1 MVVFVLNF
9 KISVIFLKFIEV
21 FFQYLT
27 QTTIILL
34 IIYPISVFTSIQM
47 GGMFLIDI
55 KQLKRYANPSY
66 LTIREDKII
75 VCNKREARLSREKM
89 NKIEEE
95 FGIPVIYS
103 RTYEEV
109 SKKVGR
115 FIIRNKV
122 INPRDKIVVGLSGG
136 KDSLMLLHL
145 LEPYR
150 RKYGIDI
157 HAVTVDLNIDGI
169 RPWSESREGMKLI
182 KDHCKKL
189 NIPHKVLKCDKN
201 VVELSKILSENDN
214 GIEYSPCFS
223 CSIIRRHLL
232 TNYAESLKE
241 EGREVKIAFG
251 HTLEDNSD
259 TVLANLLKGCP
270 IKSLKP
276 IKHFYE
282 NIVDYRDFKV
292 TLKPCIIIRPLLPV
306 SEKDIVKALNECGI
320 EYYKDKDECPYSRN
334 RGDSIR
340 RRAHE
345 VLSLLEKEVKNV
357 REMVVSSAIKSE
369 NKMKKSKIDEI
380 IDE

>member
-1 MVVFVLNF
+1 M
-9 KISVIFLKFIEV
+9 
-21 FFQYLT
+21 
-27 QTTIILL
+27 
-34 IIYPISVFTSIQM
+34 
-47 GGMFLIDI
+47 IDI

-66 LTIREDKII
+66 LTIREDKIL

-115 FIIRNKV
+115 FIIRNKI
-122 INPRDKIVVGLSGG
+122 INPRDIIVVGLSGG

-157 HAVTVDLNIDGI
+157 HAITVDLNVDGI
-169 RPWSESREGMKLI
+169 RPWSEDREGMKLI

-201 VVELSKILSENDN
+201 VVELSRILSENDN

-232 TNYAESLKE
+232 TKYADSLKE
-241 EGREVKIAFG
+241 KEGRDVKIAFG

-259 TVLANLLKGCP
+259 TVLANILKGCA
-270 IKSLKP
+270 IKALKP
-276 IKHFYE
+276 IKQFYE
-282 NIVDYRDFKV
+282 NVVDYKYFKI
-292 TLKPCIIIRPLLPV
+292 TLKPCTIIRPLLPV
-306 SEKDIVKALNECGI
+306 SEKSIIKALNECGI
-320 EYYKDKDECPYSRN
+320 EYYRDKDECPYSRN
-334 RGDSIR
+334 RGDNIR

-357 REMVVSSAIKSE
+357 REMVVSAAIKSE
-369 NKMKKSKIDEI
+369 NKMKKSEEKENEVIDE
-380 IDE
+380 